1 LVVREDCHKLGT
13 HRMPKD
19 PFLENAVMDV
29 LWDSNTWL
37 TPGDVQSR
45 LPAERRVE
53 YTTVMT
59 VLARLWK
66 KGRLERER
74 SGRAYAYLPVRT
86 RSEHAAMR
94 MEEILETAG
103 DRSIALAQFAEQLSA
118 SERKKLKVMLE
129 EE

>member
-1 LVVREDCHKLGT
+1 
-13 HRMPKD
+13 MPKD

-29 LWDSNTWL
+29 LWDSEVAL
-37 TPGDVQSR
+37 TPRDVQTR
-45 LPAERRVE
+45 LPVERRVE

-118 SERKKLKVMLE
+118 SERKKLKVMLGE
-129 EE
+129 E

>member
-1 LVVREDCHKLGT
+1 
-13 HRMPKD
+13 MPKN

-29 LWDSNTWL
+29 LWDVNAWM
-37 TPGDVQSR
+37 TPRDVQSQ
-45 LPAERRVE
+45 LPVERRVE

-66 KGRLERER
+66 KGRLDRER

-86 RSEHAAMR
+86 RSEYAAMR

-103 DRSIALAQFAEQLSA
+103 NRSVALAQFAEQLSA
-118 SERKKLKVMLE
+118 SERRKLKRVLE

>member
-1 LVVREDCHKLGT
+1 
-13 HRMPKD
+13 MPKD

-29 LWDSNTWL
+29 LWDADASL
-37 TPGDVQSR
+37 TPRDVQSR
-45 LPAERRVE
+45 LPVERRVE

-74 SGRAYAYLPVRT
+74 SGRAYAYIPVRT

-118 SERKKLKVMLE
+118 SERKRLKVMLE
-129 EE
+129 GE

>member
-1 LVVREDCHKLGT
+1 
-13 HRMPKD
+13 MPKD

-29 LWDSNTWL
+29 LWDSETWL
-37 TPGDVQSR
+37 TPRDVQSR
-45 LPAERRVE
+45 LPAERTVE

-59 VLARLWK
+59 VLTRLWK

-86 RSEHAAMR
+86 RTEHAALR

-118 SERKKLKVMLE
+118 SERKKLKVILE
-129 EE
+129 GE

>member
-1 LVVREDCHKLGT
+1 
-13 HRMPKD
+13 MPND

-29 LWDSNTWL
+29 LWDADAWL
-37 TPGDVQSR
+37 TPRDVQAR
-45 LPAERRVE
+45 LPVERKVE

-66 KGRLERER
+66 KDRLKRER
-74 SGRAYAYLPVRT
+74 SGRAFAYIPVST
-86 RSEHAAMR
+86 RSEYAAMR

-103 DRSIALAQFAEQLSA
+103 NRSIALAQFAEQLSA

-129 EE
+129 GE

>member
-1 LVVREDCHKLGT
+1 
-13 HRMPKD
+13 MPKN

-29 LWDSNTWL
+29 LWDSDEWL
-37 TPGDVQSR
+37 TPRDVKTL

-66 KGRLERER
+66 KGRLERR
-74 SGRAYAYLPVRT
+74 RQGRAYAYVPVLSRT
-86 RSEHAAMR
+86 EHAALR

-103 DRSIALAQFAEQLSA
+103 DRSVALARFTEQLSA
-118 SERKKLKVMLE
+118 SERRRLKILLE
-129 EE
+129 GE

>member
-1 LVVREDCHKLGT
+1 
-13 HRMPKD
+13 MPKD

-29 LWDSNTWL
+29 LWDADAWL
-37 TPGDVQSR
+37 TPRDVQAR

-74 SGRAYAYLPVRT
+74 SSRAYAYLPLRT
-86 RSEHAAMR
+86 RSEHAAAR
-94 MEEILETAG
+94 MEEILDTAG

-118 SERKKLKVMLE
+118 SERQKLKVILE
-129 EE
+129 ER

>member
-1 LVVREDCHKLGT
+1 
-13 HRMPKD
+13 MPKD

-29 LWDSNTWL
+29 LWDTDEWL
-37 TPGDVQSR
+37 TPRDVQAQ
-45 LPAERRVE
+45 LPAERSVE

-66 KGRLERER
+66 KGRLNRER
-74 SGRAYAYLPVRT
+74 SGRAYAYAPVRT

-103 DRSIALAQFAEQLSA
+103 DRSVALARFTEQLSA
-118 SERKKLKVMLE
+118 SERRRLKLLLE
-129 EE
+129 DQ